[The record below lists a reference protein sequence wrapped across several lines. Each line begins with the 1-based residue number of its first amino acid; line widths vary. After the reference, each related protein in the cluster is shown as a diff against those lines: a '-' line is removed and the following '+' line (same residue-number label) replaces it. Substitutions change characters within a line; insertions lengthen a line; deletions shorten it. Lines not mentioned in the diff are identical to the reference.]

1 MTFLR
6 SSGGEAPP
14 VMEEA
19 NPHLPPAEVSSN
31 NGWKIPRV
39 EPGQPRVD
47 PRDAMRPSDLLSSR
61 SPPKTYKEGGKA
73 KKRKRD
79 PSHQSR
85 SSEHSSEHRTA
96 EAEVGNHSTWRGA
109 NRGLRGVRLGR
120 GGGRQLPP
128 PARCEE
134 PSGSNN
140 RGGKKSKA
148 RKRKP
153 KGGQAPQ
160 GTQPGNSLPVING
173 QQMVPL
179 AQVQAMITKAV
190 ANVFSQLIQ

>member
-1 MTFLR
+1 MSFLR
-6 SSGGEAPP
+6 SSGGEPTPA
-14 VMEEA
+14 MEEA
-19 NPHLPPAEVSSN
+19 NQHLPPAEVSSD
-31 NGWKIPRV
+31 NGFKIPQFT
-39 EPGQPRVD
+39 PGQPRVD
-47 PRDAMRPSDLLSSR
+47 PRDAMCPSPSDLPR
-61 SPPKTYKEGGKA
+61 TPPKTYKDGGV
-73 KKRKRD
+73 KKRKCD
-79 PSHQSR
+79 HSHQPG
-85 SSEHSSEHRTA
+85 SSKHRAA
-96 EAEVGNHSTWRGA
+96 EAEVGNHSIWRGA

-140 RGGKKSKA
+140 RGGKKPKA

>member
-1 MTFLR
+1 MSILR

-14 VMEEA
+14 AMEEA
-19 NPHLPPAEVSSN
+19 NLHLPPVQVNSD
-31 NGWKIPRV
+31 NGWTIPRV

-47 PRDAMRPSDLLSSR
+47 PRDAMRPSDLPSSR
-61 SPPKTYKEGGKA
+61 SPPKTYKDGGKA

-96 EAEVGNHSTWRGA
+96 EAEVGNHSIWRGA

-140 RGGKKSKA
+140 RGGKKPKA

>member
-1 MTFLR
+1 
-6 SSGGEAPP
+6 
-14 VMEEA
+14 
-19 NPHLPPAEVSSN
+19 
-31 NGWKIPRV
+31 
-39 EPGQPRVD
+39 
-47 PRDAMRPSDLLSSR
+47 MRPSDLPR
-61 SPPKTYKEGGKA
+61 TPPKTYKDGGKA

-79 PSHQSR
+79 PSHQPR
-85 SSEHSSEHRTA
+85 SSEHSSEHRAA
-96 EAEVGNHSTWRGA
+96 EAEVGNHSIWRGA
-109 NRGLRGVRLGR
+109 NRGLRGVRMGR

-128 PARCEE
+128 PTRREE
-134 PSGSNN
+134 PSGSINN

-160 GTQPGNSLPVING
+160 DTHPGNNLPVING

-179 AQVQAMITKAV
+179 AQVQAMITTAV

>member
-1 MTFLR
+1 MSILR

-19 NPHLPPAEVSSN
+19 NLHLPPVEVNSD

-47 PRDAMRPSDLLSSR
+47 PRDAMRPSDLPSSR
-61 SPPKTYKEGGKA
+61 SPPKTYKDGGKA

-79 PSHQSR
+79 PSHQPR
-85 SSEHSSEHRTA
+85 SSEHSSEHRAA
-96 EAEVGNHSTWRGA
+96 EAEVGNHSIWRGA
-109 NRGLRGVRLGR
+109 NRGLRGVRMGR

>member
-1 MTFLR
+1 
-6 SSGGEAPP
+6 
-14 VMEEA
+14 
-19 NPHLPPAEVSSN
+19 
-31 NGWKIPRV
+31 
-39 EPGQPRVD
+39 
-47 PRDAMRPSDLLSSR
+47 MRPSDLPNSR
-61 SPPKTYKEGGKA
+61 SPPKTYKEGGKV

-85 SSEHSSEHRTA
+85 SSEQSSEHRTA
-96 EAEVGNHSTWRGA
+96 EAEVGNHSIWRGA

-140 RGGKKSKA
+140 RGGKKPKA

-153 KGGQAPQ
+153 KRKLLLRNLLRRKPKKMLLLRK
-160 GTQPGNSLPVING
+160 P
-173 QQMVPL
+173 
-179 AQVQAMITKAV
+179 TKRSS
-190 ANVFSQLIQ
+190 NKK

>member
-1 MTFLR
+1 
-6 SSGGEAPP
+6 
-14 VMEEA
+14 MEEA
-19 NPHLPPAEVSSN
+19 NQHLPPAEVSSD

-47 PRDAMRPSDLLSSR
+47 PRDAMRPSDLPNSR
-61 SPPKTYKEGGKA
+61 SPPKTYKDGGKA

-109 NRGLRGVRLGR
+109 NRGLRGVRMGR

-134 PSGSNN
+134 PSGSHN

>member
-6 SSGGEAPP
+6 SSGGEPTPA
-14 VMEEA
+14 MEEA
-19 NPHLPPAEVSSN
+19 NQHLPPAEVSSD

-47 PRDAMRPSDLLSSR
+47 PRDAMRPSDLPR
-61 SPPKTYKEGGKA
+61 TPPKTFKDGGKA

-85 SSEHSSEHRTA
+85 SSEHSSEHRAA
-96 EAEVGNHSTWRGA
+96 EAEVGNHSIWRGA
-109 NRGLRGVRLGR
+109 NRGLRGVRMGR

>member
-6 SSGGEAPP
+6 SSGGEPTP

-19 NPHLPPAEVSSN
+19 NQHLPPAEVSSD

-47 PRDAMRPSDLLSSR
+47 PRDAMRPSDLPSSR
-61 SPPKTYKEGGKA
+61 SPPKTYKDGGKA

-96 EAEVGNHSTWRGA
+96 EAEVGNHSIWRGA
-109 NRGLRGVRLGR
+109 NRGLRGVRMGR

-179 AQVQAMITKAV
+179 AQVQAMITTAV

>member
-47 PRDAMRPSDLLSSR
+47 PRDAMRPSDLPSSR

-96 EAEVGNHSTWRGA
+96 EAEVGNHSIWRGA

>member
-1 MTFLR
+1 MSILR

-19 NPHLPPAEVSSN
+19 NLHLPPAEVSSD

-47 PRDAMRPSDLLSSR
+47 PRDAMRPSDLPSSR
-61 SPPKTYKEGGKA
+61 SPPKTYKDGGKA

-96 EAEVGNHSTWRGA
+96 EAEVGNHSIWRGA
-109 NRGLRGVRLGR
+109 NRGLRGVRMGR

-128 PARCEE
+128 LPAARSLRAPTIAAGKSLRRAKGSRKVDRRPKA
-134 PSGSNN
+134 PSL
-140 RGGKKSKA
+140 
-148 RKRKP
+148 
-153 KGGQAPQ
+153 
-160 GTQPGNSLPVING
+160 GTTSR
-173 QQMVPL
+173 
-179 AQVQAMITKAV
+179 
-190 ANVFSQLIQ
+190 

>member
-1 MTFLR
+1 
-6 SSGGEAPP
+6 
-14 VMEEA
+14 
-19 NPHLPPAEVSSN
+19 
-31 NGWKIPRV
+31 
-39 EPGQPRVD
+39 
-47 PRDAMRPSDLLSSR
+47 MRCAQAICQARARPLKPTR
-61 SPPKTYKEGGKA
+61 MGA
-73 KKRKRD
+73 KRKSANAI
-79 PSHQSR
+79 PATSPEAQN
-85 SSEHSSEHRTA
+85 SSEHRAA
-96 EAEVGNHSTWRGA
+96 EAEVGNHSIWRGA
-109 NRGLRGVRLGR
+109 NRGLRGVRMGR

>member
-1 MTFLR
+1 M
-6 SSGGEAPP
+6 
-14 VMEEA
+14 
-19 NPHLPPAEVSSN
+19 
-31 NGWKIPRV
+31 
-39 EPGQPRVD
+39 
-47 PRDAMRPSDLLSSR
+47 
-61 SPPKTYKEGGKA
+61 
-73 KKRKRD
+73 
-79 PSHQSR
+79 
-85 SSEHSSEHRTA
+85 
-96 EAEVGNHSTWRGA
+96 
-109 NRGLRGVRLGR
+109 GR

-179 AQVQAMITKAV
+179 AQVQAMITTAV

>member
-6 SSGGEAPP
+6 SSGGEPTPA
-14 VMEEA
+14 MEEA
-19 NPHLPPAEVSSN
+19 NQHLPPAEVSSD
-31 NGWKIPRV
+31 NGWKIPRIT
-39 EPGQPRVD
+39 PGKPRVD
-47 PRDAMRPSDLLSSR
+47 PRDAMRPSDLPR
-61 SPPKTYKEGGKA
+61 TPPKTYKDGGKA

-79 PSHQSR
+79 PSHQPR
-85 SSEHSSEHRTA
+85 SSEHSSEHRAA
-96 EAEVGNHSTWRGA
+96 EAEVGNHSIWRGA
-109 NRGLRGVRLGR
+109 NRGLRGVRMGR

-140 RGGKKSKA
+140 RGGKKPKA

>member
-6 SSGGEAPP
+6 SSGGEPTPA
-14 VMEEA
+14 MEEA
-19 NPHLPPAEVSSN
+19 NQHLPPAEVSSD

-47 PRDAMRPSDLLSSR
+47 PRDAMRPSDLPSSR
-61 SPPKTYKEGGKA
+61 SPPKTYKDGGKA

-85 SSEHSSEHRTA
+85 SSEHSSEHRAA

-109 NRGLRGVRLGR
+109 NRGLRGVRMGR

-179 AQVQAMITKAV
+179 AQVQAMITTAV

>member
-1 MTFLR
+1 
-6 SSGGEAPP
+6 
-14 VMEEA
+14 MEEA
-19 NPHLPPAEVSSN
+19 NLHLPPVEVNSD

-47 PRDAMRPSDLLSSR
+47 PRDAMRPSDLPNSR

-109 NRGLRGVRLGR
+109 NRGLRGVRMGR

-128 PARCEE
+128 PC
-134 PSGSNN
+134 PL
-140 RGGKKSKA
+140 RGAFGLQQSRREKSKA

-153 KGGQAPQ
+153 KGGQAPLD
-160 GTQPGNSLPVING
+160 TQPGNTPPGDQRSANG
-173 QQMVPL
+173 RPGPSASHDYQ
-179 AQVQAMITKAV
+179 
-190 ANVFSQLIQ
+190 SGG

>member
-1 MTFLR
+1 MEE
-6 SSGGEAPP
+6 GDQDHPP
-14 VMEEA
+14 V
-19 NPHLPPAEVSSN
+19 EVRSET
-31 NGWKIPRV
+31 GFKIPRFI
-39 EPGQPRVD
+39 PGQPRVD
-47 PRDAMRPSDLLSSR
+47 PRAAMRPSQAPR
-61 SPPKTYKEGGKA
+61 TPPKTYKDGGKA

-96 EAEVGNHSTWRGA
+96 EAEVGNHSIWRGA
-109 NRGLRGVRLGR
+109 NRGLRGVRMGR

-128 PARCEE
+128 PTRREE
-134 PSGSNN
+134 PSGSINN

-160 GTQPGNSLPVING
+160 DTHPGNSHPVING

>member
-47 PRDAMRPSDLLSSR
+47 PRDAMRPSDLPSSR

-85 SSEHSSEHRTA
+85 SSEHSSEHRAA
-96 EAEVGNHSTWRGA
+96 EAEVGTHSIWRGA
-109 NRGLRGVRLGR
+109 NRGLRGVRMGR

>member
-1 MTFLR
+1 MSILR

-14 VMEEA
+14 AMEEA
-19 NPHLPPAEVSSN
+19 NLHLPPVQVNSD
-31 NGWKIPRV
+31 NGWTIPRV

-47 PRDAMRPSDLLSSR
+47 PRDAMRPSDLPNSR
-61 SPPKTYKEGGKA
+61 SPPKTYKEGGKV

-96 EAEVGNHSTWRGA
+96 EAEVGNHSIWRGA
-109 NRGLRGVRLGR
+109 NRGLRGVRMGR

-160 GTQPGNSLPVING
+160 DTHPGNSHPVING

-179 AQVQAMITKAV
+179 AQVQAMITTAV

>member
-1 MTFLR
+1 
-6 SSGGEAPP
+6 
-14 VMEEA
+14 MEEA
-19 NPHLPPAEVSSN
+19 NLHLPPAEVSSD

-47 PRDAMRPSDLLSSR
+47 PRDAMRPSDLPNSR

-73 KKRKRD
+73 KKRKRV

-109 NRGLRGVRLGR
+109 NRGLRGVRMGR

>member
-1 MTFLR
+1 MSILR

-19 NPHLPPAEVSSN
+19 NLHLPPAEVSSD

-47 PRDAMRPSDLLSSR
+47 PRDAMRPSDLPSSR
-61 SPPKTYKEGGKA
+61 SPPKTYKDGGKA

-85 SSEHSSEHRTA
+85 SSEHSSEHRAA
-96 EAEVGNHSTWRGA
+96 EAEVGNHSIWRGA
-109 NRGLRGVRLGR
+109 NRGLRGVRMGR
-120 GGGRQLPP
+120 GGGR
-128 PARCEE
+128 REE

-160 GTQPGNSLPVING
+160 GTQPGNNLPVING

-179 AQVQAMITKAV
+179 AQVQAMITTAV

>member
-1 MTFLR
+1 MSILR

-19 NPHLPPAEVSSN
+19 NLHLPPVEVNSD

-47 PRDAMRPSDLLSSR
+47 PRDAMRPSDLPNSR
-61 SPPKTYKEGGKA
+61 SPPKTYKDGGKA

-109 NRGLRGVRLGR
+109 NRGLRGVRMGR

-128 PARCEE
+128 LPAARSLRARSTIAAGKSLRRAKGSRKVDRRPKA
-134 PSGSNN
+134 PSL
-140 RGGKKSKA
+140 
-148 RKRKP
+148 
-153 KGGQAPQ
+153 
-160 GTQPGNSLPVING
+160 GTASR
-173 QQMVPL
+173 
-179 AQVQAMITKAV
+179 
-190 ANVFSQLIQ
+190 

>member
-1 MTFLR
+1 
-6 SSGGEAPP
+6 

-19 NPHLPPAEVSSN
+19 NLHLPPVEVNSD

-47 PRDAMRPSDLLSSR
+47 PRDAMRPSDLPNSR
-61 SPPKTYKEGGKA
+61 SPPKTYKDGGKA

-109 NRGLRGVRLGR
+109 NRGLRGVRMGR

>member
-19 NPHLPPAEVSSN
+19 NLHLPPAEVSSN

-47 PRDAMRPSDLLSSR
+47 PRDVMRPSDLPS
-61 SPPKTYKEGGKA
+61 SPPKTYKDGGKA

-109 NRGLRGVRLGR
+109 NRGLRGVRMGR